1 MNLEAKFFDGV
12 RYVGILAPVPTAY
25 LIGVKVHEHLA
36 WPTPVAVVTA
46 IIVEGIGFGAVY
58 LFTLFREYNQTKRK
72 TDPAAPAHYAAWLV
86 AAYVLSVLVLTIFL
100 DVAPSAAT
108 YAPAI
113 FPFLSLIGMAITAL
127 RNDHEARLR
136 AIEEEKAEKK
146 EARLQSKKQETDPQP
161 VPVASPQLS
170 QPVPVAPELDGN
182 RAEVL
187 QLLTGNHALS
197 QATIAQQLGITR
209 QAVGKHI
216 KFLKE
221 NGHLQNGQV
230 QHA

>member
-25 LIGVKVHEHLA
+25 LIGVKVHEHLG

-46 IIVEGIGFGAVY
+46 IIIEGIGFGAVY

-86 AAYVLSVLVLTIFL
+86 AAYVLSVLVLTIVL

-108 YAPAI
+108 FASAI

-161 VPVASPQLS
+161 TPQLP
-170 QPVPVAPELDGN
+170 QLAPVAPELDGN

-230 QHA
+230 QHG